1 MTDEKGKEYLYFVVL
16 AALACLKQ
24 LDMPNYVVTS
34 SCKRIADEA
43 QAYCGVTVLVVGSC
57 GKVYS
62 LYFHWQPLQQ
72 IDYYAKTPG
81 V

>member
-1 MTDEKGKEYLYFVVL
+1 MTDEKGKEYLYFVL

-24 LDMPNYVVTS
+24 LDIPNYVTS

-43 QAYCGVTVLVVGSC
+43 QAYCRVTVLVVGSC
-57 GKVYS
+57 SKVYS